1 MIVRHRLQVG
11 PGLGGKSMRRLVTC
25 ALALAGSACLTTGGA
40 FAADDNYPS
49 RQVTIITGFAAGS
62 GADIYSRY
70 FAKQLEDSTKQTV
83 VVENKP
89 GGFGSIA
96 AVAAARATPDG
107 YTLFIG
113 GADTFSATPYVFKQ
127 SPFDP
132 RKDFIYVAPIF
143 GQGFTM
149 LVSAKSP
156 YKSLADLTAAMKQKG
171 AKSSYATSNNVSTIL
186 AEVYKQSAGLETVQ
200 VRYKAT
206 ADVLNDL
213 ESGSID
219 FVVSDPVFGLARARD
234 GSGRL
239 LAISTAKPISSMADV
254 KPFKEQGVDV
264 DLNIWWLVA
273 APAKTPQPVVDK
285 LNALLTKIAKSD
297 ATREFVGKNGG
308 EPLTADSSD
317 ATYKMVEREINDWA
331 RYVKVGN
338 IEPQ

>member
-1 MIVRHRLQVG
+1 
-11 PGLGGKSMRRLVTC
+11 MRRFVTRG
-25 ALALAGSACLTTGGA
+25 LALVVLACLMTGGA
-40 FAADDNYPS
+40 YASDADYPS
-49 RQVTIITGFAAGS
+49 RQVTIITGFVAGS
-62 GADIYSRY
+62 GADIYARY
-70 FAKQLEDSTKQTV
+70 FAKQLEEATKQTV

-132 RKDFIYVAPIF
+132 RKDFVYVAPIF

-149 LVSAKSP
+149 LVGAKSP
-156 YKSLADLTAAMKQKG
+156 YKSLADLTTAMKQKG
-171 AKSSYATSNNVSTIL
+171 PKASYATSNNVSTIL

-213 ESGSID
+213 NSGSID
-219 FVVSDPVFGLARARD
+219 FIVSDPVFGLARVRD

-239 LAISTAKPISSMADV
+239 LAVSTAKRISSISDV
-254 KPFKEQGVDV
+254 PPFKDQGVDV

-285 LNALLTKIAKSD
+285 LNALLTKIATSD
-297 ATREFVGKNGG
+297 VTREFVGKNGG
-308 EPLTADSSD
+308 EPLTAASAD

-331 RYVKVGN
+331 GYVKVGN

>member
-1 MIVRHRLQVG
+1 M
-11 PGLGGKSMRRLVTC
+11 
-25 ALALAGSACLTTGGA
+25 TGGA
-40 FAADDNYPS
+40 RAADDNYPS

-70 FAKQLEDSTKQTV
+70 FAKQLEEATKQTV

-96 AVAAARATPDG
+96 AVAAARAAPDG

-132 RKDFIYVAPIF
+132 LKDFVYVAPIF
-143 GQGFTM
+143 GQGFAL

-156 YKSLADLTAAMKQKG
+156 YKTAADLTAAMKQKG
-171 AKSSYATSNNVSTIL
+171 SKGSYATSNNVSTIL

-206 ADVLNDL
+206 ADAINDID
-213 ESGSID
+213 SGSID
-219 FVVSDPVFGLARARD
+219 FIVADPVFGLARVRD

-239 LAISTAKPISSMADV
+239 LAISTAKRISSMSDV
-254 KPFKEQGVDV
+254 PPFKDQGVDV

-273 APAKTPQPVVDK
+273 APAGTPQPVVDK
-285 LNALLTKIAKSD
+285 LNGLLTKISKSD

-308 EPLTADSSD
+308 EPLTAESSA
-317 ATYKMVEREINDWA
+317 ATYRMVERELKDWA
-331 RYVKVGN
+331 RYVKVGH

>member
-1 MIVRHRLQVG
+1 MKRLISG
-11 PGLGGKSMRRLVTC
+11 AF
-25 ALALAGSACLTTGGA
+25 ALAVSVCLAVGA
-40 FAADDNYPS
+40 ARAADDNYPS

-62 GADIYSRY
+62 GADIYARY
-70 FAKQLEDSTKQTV
+70 FAKQLEDATKQTV

-132 RKDFIYVAPIF
+132 RKDFVYVAPIF
-143 GQGFTM
+143 GQGFTL
-149 LVSAKSP
+149 LVSSKSP
-156 YKSLADLTAAMKQKG
+156 YKTLADLTAAMKQKG
-171 AKSSYATSNNVSTIL
+171 PKGSYATSNNVSTIL

-206 ADVLNDL
+206 ADVVNDL
-213 ESGSID
+213 DTGSID
-219 FVVSDPVFGLARARD
+219 FIVADPVFGLARARD

-239 LAISTAKPISSMADV
+239 LAISTAKRISSVPDV
-254 KPFKEQGVDV
+254 PPFKDQGVDV

-273 APAKTPQPVVDK
+273 APAGTPQPVVDR
-285 LNALLTKIAKSD
+285 LNDLLGKIARSD

-308 EPLTADSSD
+308 EPLTADSSA

-331 RYVKVGN
+331 RYVKVGK

>member
-1 MIVRHRLQVG
+1 MKRLISG
-11 PGLGGKSMRRLVTC
+11 AFALV
-25 ALALAGSACLTTGGA
+25 ASACLTMAGA
-40 FAADDNYPS
+40 HAADDNYPS

-62 GADIYSRY
+62 GADIYSRFY
-70 FAKQLEDSTKQTV
+70 AKQLEDATKQTV
-83 VVENKP
+83 IVDNKP

-96 AVAAARATPDG
+96 AVAAARANPDG

-132 RKDFIYVAPIF
+132 RKDFTYVAPVF
-143 GQGFTM
+143 GQGFTL

-156 YKSLADLTAAMKQKG
+156 YKSVADLTAAMKKKG
-171 AKSSYATSNNVSTIL
+171 ANASYATSNNVSTIL
-186 AEVYKQSAGLETVQ
+186 AEVYKQSAGLDTVQ

-213 ESGSID
+213 NSGSID
-219 FVVSDPVFGLARARD
+219 FIVSDPVFGLARERD

-239 LAISTAKPISSMADV
+239 LAVSTAKPISSMAHV
-254 KPFKEQGVDV
+254 PPFKDNGVDV

-273 APAKTPQPVVDK
+273 APAATPKPIVDK

-297 ATREFVGKNGG
+297 AARDFVGKNGG
-308 EPLTADSSD
+308 EPLTAESAA
-317 ATYKMVEREINDWA
+317 ATYKMVEREIDDWA
-331 RYVKVGN
+331 RYVKVGK

>member
-1 MIVRHRLQVG
+1 VRQL
-11 PGLGGKSMRRLVTC
+11 LAS
-25 ALALAGSACLTTGGA
+25 ALALVVSVCVSVGV
-40 FAADDNYPS
+40 AAAQDSYPS

-62 GADIYSRY
+62 GADIYARY
-70 FAKQLEDSTKQTV
+70 YAKQLEEATKQTV

-96 AVAAARATPDG
+96 AIAAARAAPDG

-132 RKDFIYVAPIF
+132 RKDFTYVSPIF
-143 GQGFTM
+143 GQGFTL

-156 YKSLADLTAAMKQKG
+156 YKTVADLTAAMKQKG
-171 AKSSYATSNNVSTIL
+171 AKSSYATSNNVSTIV

-206 ADVLNDL
+206 ADAVNDIA
-213 ESGSID
+213 SGSID
-219 FVVSDPVFGLARARD
+219 FIVSDPVFGLARVRD
-234 GSGRL
+234 GSARL
-239 LAISTAKPISSMADV
+239 LAISTAKPVSSMADV
-254 KPFKEQGVDV
+254 VPFKAQGVDV

-273 APAKTPQPVVDK
+273 APAGTPKPVVDK
-285 LNALLTKIAKSD
+285 LHGLLTKIAQSD

-308 EPLTADSSD
+308 EPLTAESSD

-331 RYVKVGN
+331 RYVKVAQ

>member
-1 MIVRHRLQVG
+1 
-11 PGLGGKSMRRLVTC
+11 MRRLVTC
-25 ALALAGSACLTTGGA
+25 ALALVVSACLTTGGA
-40 FAADDNYPS
+40 FAAEDNYPS

-70 FAKQLEDSTKQTV
+70 FAKQLEDSIKQTV

-156 YKSLADLTAAMKQKG
+156 YKSLAELTAAMKQKG

-219 FVVSDPVFGLARARD
+219 FIVSDR
-234 GSGRL
+234 
-239 LAISTAKPISSMADV
+239 
-254 KPFKEQGVDV
+254 
-264 DLNIWWLVA
+264 
-273 APAKTPQPVVDK
+273 
-285 LNALLTKIAKSD
+285 
-297 ATREFVGKNGG
+297 
-308 EPLTADSSD
+308 SSD
-317 ATYKMVEREINDWA
+317 WPALETAAAGCWRSA
-331 RYVKVGN
+331 RQSRS
-338 IEPQ
+338 PAWQT